1 MKEKNANSKIIAPD
15 ESKLLRV
22 FIQTTKEEFDY
33 PWHFHNECE
42 LVYIFDSYG
51 QRYVGNN
58 VETFMSDELV
68 LLGSN
73 LPHCWVNNDSD
84 REHHPYA
91 IVVYFKEELFEGS
104 WFNSPEFNS
113 IKNLLE
119 LSKKGIKLNLETSLR
134 FKEKCIALTTLNP
147 IKKFTCLID
156 ILQDLCELTKDDYRL
171 LCKQPYSGELNSI
184 NNERINSIYRYIEKN
199 FEKKISLTDVAEEI
213 YMSAGYFS
221 RFFSNKMKKP
231 FFEFLNE
238 YRISQACKQLIE
250 TEKAISEIC
259 FDVGYE
265 SIPYFNRQ
273 FKRIKGSSPQQ
284 FRENYKKAFT

>member
-1 MKEKNANSKIIAPD
+1 MKTTSKPMAPD
-15 ESKLLRV
+15 ESNLLNV
-22 FIQTTKEEFDY
+22 CIQTTKEEFAY

-42 LVYIFDSYG
+42 LTYIFNGHG

-58 VETFMSDELV
+58 VETFTSDELV

-73 LPHCWVNNDSD
+73 LPHCWVNEGNA
-84 REHHPYA
+84 REHQPYA
-91 IVVYFKEELFEGS
+91 VVVYIKEDFFEGS
-104 WFNSPEFNS
+104 WFNSSEFES
-113 IKNLLE
+113 IKSLLD
-119 LSKKGIKLNLETSLR
+119 LSKKGIKYNLETSQR
-134 FKEKCIALTTLNP
+134 FREKCLTLTTLHP
-147 IKKFTCLID
+147 VKKLTCLVD
-156 ILQDLCELTKDDYRL
+156 ILQDLSELTQADYRL
-171 LCKQPYSGELNSI
+171 LCKQPYSGELNSL
-184 NNERINSIYRYIEKN
+184 NSERINAIYRYIEKN
-199 FEKKISLTDVAEEI
+199 YKKKISLNDVAEGV

-221 RFFSNKMKKP
+221 RFFSHKMKKP

-250 TEKAISEIC
+250 TEKAVSEIC

-273 FKRIKGSSPQQ
+273 FKKIKGCSPRE